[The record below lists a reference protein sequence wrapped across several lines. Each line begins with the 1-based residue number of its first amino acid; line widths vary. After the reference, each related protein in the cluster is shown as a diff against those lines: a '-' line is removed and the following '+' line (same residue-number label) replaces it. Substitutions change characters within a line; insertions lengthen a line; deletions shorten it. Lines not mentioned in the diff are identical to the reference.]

1 MIRRKTWGRKG
12 HRKKV
17 TGQRRRGRVNI
28 MGGLRYH
35 DKKRI
40 NFVIKKG
47 NADVFYEQI
56 KLLNVFLLQEWIE
69 QGNKA
74 ENFTKCSAKII
85 IILDNASFHKRKDIL
100 EKIEAEMPNIILE
113 FLPPY
118 SPDYNLIELV
128 WHSAKQYIVH
138 RLFESVEQLQE
149 LLNKLLNEGGLI
161 IKWERRIKNK
171 GNAIY

>member
-1 MIRRKTWGRKG
+1 VDKQNPEKRKAFKEKLLEYLTITQESPERLQVWFWDESGFSLRVIRRKTWGRKG

-17 TGQRRRGRVNI
+17 TGQRKKGRVNI

-47 NADVFYEQI
+47 NADTFYEQI
-56 KLLNVFLLQEWIE
+56 KLLSNYLLQEWIE
-69 QGNKA
+69 QGNKI
-74 ENFTKCSAKII
+74 ESCQDCSAKIV
-85 IILDNASFHKRKDIL
+85 IILDHASFPKKQDIF

-118 SPDYNLIELV
+118 SPDYNLIELAQAL
-128 WHSAKQYIVH
+128 S
-138 RLFESVEQLQE
+138 
-149 LLNKLLNEGGLI
+149 
-161 IKWERRIKNK
+161 
-171 GNAIY
+171 